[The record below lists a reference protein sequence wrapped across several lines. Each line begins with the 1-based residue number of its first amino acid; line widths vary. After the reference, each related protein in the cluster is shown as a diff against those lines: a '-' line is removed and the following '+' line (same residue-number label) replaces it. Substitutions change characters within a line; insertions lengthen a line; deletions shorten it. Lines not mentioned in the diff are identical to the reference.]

1 MCKKGNSS
9 SLFKVKV
16 SIIHLLRP
24 HVGEHEQVHTIDA
37 NQPFVSIWT
46 PPIQRNPCD
55 ATHRVRVANGNYHI
69 AYASS
74 TQQHLVPLALSEKE
88 ARWTSTYN

>member
-1 MCKKGNSS
+1 MDYKFTELTSASNRMYKKGNSS

-37 NQPFVSIWT
+37 NQPDLEYISLKGKTGSRIVHLLCQFGLLPSKGTHVT
-46 PPIQRNPCD
+46 PPI
-55 ATHRVRVANGNYHI
+55 
-69 AYASS
+69 
-74 TQQHLVPLALSEKE
+74 E
-88 ARWTSTYN
+88 